1 MKTLAYY
8 SRTGNTKKVAEAL
21 AENLNA
27 DVEAITADTKDKGMG
42 RLAKQ
47 AFLRVHA
54 KIAQTMH
61 DAAFYDVVVVGS
73 PVTGRMSSRYER
85 TLRKTKIGLSV
96 SPSFARM
103 KTQAARAAQRC
114 WKAWKRLPEKSRGG
128 MLDVPANNVES
139 GAYAEKVER
148 FAAALLEL
156 PSSQ

>member
-1 MKTLAYY
+1 MLKT
-8 SRTGNTKKVAEAL
+8 ST
-21 AENLNA
+21 
-27 DVEAITADTKDKGMG
+27 DVEAITADTKDKGVG

-47 AFLRVHA
+47 AFLLVHA

-61 DAAFYDVVVVGS
+61 DAASYDVVVVGS
-73 PVTGRMSSRYER
+73 PVTGKMSSPIR
-85 TLRKTKIGLSV
+85 TYIAQNKDRFISV
-96 SPSFARM
+96 AFFC
-103 KTQAARAAQRC
+103 THGNQAARAAQRC